1 MTTHVAYSAL
11 TANILSIMLIVT
23 LYLSNRHRM
32 HHDTDMENITRM
44 MGIAFFS
51 NVADTLVSLFSG
63 VQGTFITVLLL
74 LSGSWLYF
82 ANACLGYQWL
92 RFLTTHLHIP
102 FSARREKFCRGLLC
116 FACICLAVNLFFPFV
131 FTTVD
136 NVYRRSGGYWIFL
149 AIAVFY
155 ITDSL
160 YLYIRCQNLVGI
172 LKFFPVQVF
181 LLPIVVGIIIQVLF
195 YDIPTIWSSVVIAI
209 AGVMTALK
217 NEIIFTD
224 RLTGLYNRLYLE
236 FLWQQILQK
245 KEIVVTGIMLD
256 LNSFKQI
263 NDQYGHSAGDEAL
276 KISAEIING
285 VFGEFGVVMR
295 YAGDEF
301 VVLLN
306 TSDEAFVNALIRS
319 THTAFENWNTEQRK
333 PYRLS
338 ASMGYAILDLG
349 KLSVDEFMH
358 RIDAEMYQNKLA
370 YYRLNDRRKERE

>member
-1 MTTHVAYSAL
+1 MTMHVAYSAL
-11 TANILSIMLIVT
+11 TANILSIMLIFT

-32 HHDTDMENITRM
+32 HHDADMKNITRM

-63 VQGTFITVLLL
+63 VQGAFITVLLL

-82 ANACLGYQWL
+82 ANACLGYRWL

-131 FTTVD
+131 FTTAD

-160 YLYIRCQNLVGI
+160 YLYIHCRNRVGI

-181 LLPIVVGIIIQVLF
+181 LLPVVVGIIIQVLF
-195 YDIPTIWSSVVIAI
+195 YDISIIWSSVVIAI

-236 FLWQQILQK
+236 FLRQQILRK
-245 KEIVVTGIMLD
+245 KETMVTGIMLD

-263 NDQYGHSAGDEAL
+263 NDRFGHSAGDEAL

-306 TSDEAFVNALIRS
+306 TSDEVFVNALIRS
-319 THTAFENWNTEQRK
+319 THTAFENWSAEQRK

-338 ASMGYAILDLG
+338 ASMGYAILDFG

-370 YYRLNDRRKERE
+370 YYRLNDRREKRE

>member
-1 MTTHVAYSAL
+1 MTMHVAYSAL

-32 HHDTDMENITRM
+32 DHDADMKNITRM

-51 NVADTLVSLFSG
+51 NVADTVVSLFSG

-82 ANACLGYQWL
+82 ANACLGYWWL

-149 AIAVFY
+149 ASAVFY

-160 YLYIRCQNLVGI
+160 YLYIRCQNRVGI

-236 FLWQQILQK
+236 FLWQQILRK

-358 RIDAEMYQNKLA
+358 RIDAEMYQSKLA
-370 YYRLNDRRKERE
+370 YYRLNDRRKEQE

>member
-1 MTTHVAYSAL
+1 MTMHVAYSAL

-32 HHDTDMENITRM
+32 DHDADMKNITRM

-51 NVADTLVSLFSG
+51 NVADTVVSLFSG

-82 ANACLGYQWL
+82 ANVCLGYWWL

-160 YLYIRCQNLVGI
+160 YLCIRCQNRVGI

-236 FLWQQILQK
+236 FLWQQILRK

-306 TSDEAFVNALIRS
+306 TSDETFVNALIRS

-358 RIDAEMYQNKLA
+358 RIDAEMYQSKLA
-370 YYRLNDRRKERE
+370 YYRLNDRRKEQE